1 MSKVVFLIP
10 WCVTKRELLT
20 VFCFLFFFV
29 FLFLFF
35 GFFWF
40 FFWFFF
46 CFFCFFFSDSW
57 AQFLKVG
64 HDSDK
69 SSSWVT

>member
-20 VFCFLFFFV
+20 VFCCFLFVCFFCLFVFFFLFFF
-29 FLFLFF
+29 
-35 GFFWF
+35 
-40 FFWFFF
+40 
-46 CFFCFFFSDSW
+46 CFTDSW

>member
-20 VFCFLFFFV
+20 GFFF
-29 FLFLFF
+29 
-35 GFFWF
+35 F
-40 FFWFFF
+40 FFFFT
-46 CFFCFFFSDSW
+46 DSW

-64 HDSDK
+64 HESDK

>member
-20 VFCFLFFFV
+20 VFCFLFFF
-29 FLFLFF
+29 FF
-35 GFFWF
+35 T
-40 FFWFFF
+40 
-46 CFFCFFFSDSW
+46 DSW

>member
-1 MSKVVFLIP
+1 MSKVAFLIP

-20 VFCFLFFFV
+20 VFFFF
-29 FLFLFF
+29 FF
-35 GFFWF
+35 T
-40 FFWFFF
+40 
-46 CFFCFFFSDSW
+46 DSW

-64 HDSDK
+64 HESDK

>member
-1 MSKVVFLIP
+1 MSKVACLIP

-20 VFCFLFFFV
+20 GFFF
-29 FLFLFF
+29 FF
-35 GFFWF
+35 T
-40 FFWFFF
+40 
-46 CFFCFFFSDSW
+46 DSW

-64 HDSDK
+64 HKSDK

>member
-20 VFCFLFFFV
+20 VFCF
-29 FLFLFF
+29 
-35 GFFWF
+35 
-40 FFWFFF
+40 FF
-46 CFFCFFFSDSW
+46 CFFCFFFLFFFFFTDSW

>member
-20 VFCFLFFFV
+20 VFCFVFFVFFLFFFV
-29 FLFLFF
+29 VVVV
-35 GFFWF
+35 F
-40 FFWFFF
+40 FFT
-46 CFFCFFFSDSW
+46 DSW

>member
-20 VFCFLFFFV
+20 GFFF
-29 FLFLFF
+29 
-35 GFFWF
+35 F
-40 FFWFFF
+40 FFT
-46 CFFCFFFSDSW
+46 DSW

-64 HDSDK
+64 HESDK

>member
-20 VFCFLFFFV
+20 GFFF
-29 FLFLFF
+29 
-35 GFFWF
+35 F
-40 FFWFFF
+40 FFFT
-46 CFFCFFFSDSW
+46 DSW

-64 HDSDK
+64 HESDK